1 LANPPVDQEENQLI
15 FAINFVHFVAEFL
28 SFPTIPNTLNLANGN
43 PPRSAF
49 RWDGSVFANFRPVK
63 GLIQAHF
70 AKTPQFN
77 ALVLVLSS

>member
-1 LANPPVDQEENQLI
+1 
-15 FAINFVHFVAEFL
+15 VHFVAEFL
-28 SFPTIPNTLNLANGN
+28 SFPTIPNTLDLAHVN

-49 RWDGSVFANFRPVK
+49 RWDGSKVFANFRPVK

-70 AKTPQFN
+70 AKTPLFN